1 MTEKINYPPSEIL
14 QPSYGKPDYELIILW
29 LLNNNEICTWT
40 DLITIIKKSTLSNYL
55 NKLKNKNFVVKSQFN
70 QYCITSKGKE
80 KFYELSEEKSYKK
93 KLNFPPKIILNRRI
107 YDDLVLWMVY
117 NNNSCRWANFTDR
130 PLSINQSSL
139 SKAIRRLID
148 NQSIS
153 KNDKEYQIT
162 YLGKEDYAKILGKYN
177 LDQQSIL
184 EEESRRIK
192 KLTKKALTFFTEY
205 QITDN
210 DIRFRF
216 LHNVIKLPYDRVRQN
231 LEHEEDFWKILLF
244 LALNHPTSHSELI
257 STENFAIKYN
267 IEKIFLDFHV
277 LQIVEKDIYQT
288 KFFKLQ
294 VDDEK
299 SAYFQENE
307 KLEKILHA
315 MVEEYITKFTY
326 LNNLHEDLSKDTSS
340 LTMEATVNI
349 ILEDICDSIF
359 HPSFKKPLKFFLP
372 DYITYL
378 AYKIER
384 GDKMGGSFD
393 KLENL
398 IWQDVQKYTLLG
410 SLTGSEIKYY
420 IDLETL
426 KILDPLLIN
435 QMGKITTEVDQL
447 FDIQDYSLSLRRITS
462 SIKKNPN
469 QPILHIM
476 NAYTQCFLNE
486 FGSAIDHLEKHIDP
500 SIIIDTESLFLPY
513 SFILGFSYFVIGD
526 VSKASKLAKLTLEKF
541 PDHPIS
547 NALTG
552 LILGYNVVCKC
563 DPKISDESY
572 QLAHIDKSIDIE
584 PTNLNK
590 SRLCLLKCQILTD
603 LKRNPEALEAID
615 QSIGLQPTTFPLYS
629 SKIKV
634 LLESNQYREIIIVLD
649 QLLRE
654 FPDRRKNIL
663 LKKASILKKMRKG
676 NDGFRIIEE
685 LIEEYPNDN
694 DLLLHRAYWQQFF
707 NQKTESLETMQILTD
722 LDPNNGIYFDTYGEI
737 LMSFE
742 EYSQAILQFN
752 KALKCELNSWNE
764 FQTHIKVGIC
774 YKEIEQNES
783 AIEHLKKGK
792 ELIEVDFCPISVKQK
807 WNAIADLFL
816 AQIYELEL
824 N

>member
-1 MTEKINYPPSEIL
+1 MKMAESINYPPSEIL

-40 DLITIIKKSTLSNYL
+40 DLIKIIKKSTLSNYL
-55 NKLKNKNFVVKSQFN
+55 TKLKTKNFIVKSQFN
-70 QYCITSKGKE
+70 QYCITPTGKE

-93 KLNFPPKIILNRRI
+93 KLNFPPKVILNRRI
-107 YDDLVLWMVY
+107 YEDLVLWMVY
-117 NNNSCRWANFTDR
+117 NNNSCKWANFIDR

-148 NQSIS
+148 NQYIS
-153 KNDKEYQIT
+153 KSDKEYQIT
-162 YLGKEDYAKILGKYN
+162 YLGKEEYANILSNYN
-177 LDQQSIL
+177 LDKQSIL
-184 EEESRRIK
+184 EEESRRIA
-192 KLTKKALTFFTEY
+192 KLTKKALTFFEEY

-216 LHNVIKLPYDRVRQN
+216 LHNVIKLPYERVKQN
-231 LEHEEDFWKILLF
+231 LEDEEDFWKILLF
-244 LALNHPTSHSELI
+244 LALNHPTFHSDLI

-267 IEKIFLDFHV
+267 IEKVFLDFHI
-277 LQIVEKDIYQT
+277 LQIVEKNIYPT

-326 LNNLHEDLSKDTSS
+326 LNKLHDDLNKDTSS
-340 LTMEATVNI
+340 LTMEDTVNI

-393 KLENL
+393 KLESL
-398 IWQDVQKYTLLG
+398 IWQNIQKYTLI
-410 SLTGSEIKYY
+410 SSQTGSEIKYY

-426 KILDPLLIN
+426 RILNPLLIN
-435 QMGKITTEVDQL
+435 QLEKISPEVAQL
-447 FDIQDYSLSLRRITS
+447 FDIQDYSLSLRKITS
-462 SIKKNPN
+462 FIKKNPN

-476 NAYTQCFLNE
+476 KAYTQCFLNE
-486 FGSAIDHLEKHIDP
+486 FGIAIDYLEKHIDP
-500 SIIIDTESLFLPY
+500 SLVMDTESLFLPY
-513 SFILGFSYFVIGD
+513 SFILGFSHFLIGEIT
-526 VSKASKLAKLTLEKF
+526 KATNLAKLTLEKF
-541 PDHPIS
+541 PDHPLS

-552 LILGYNVVCKC
+552 LILGYNIVYRC

-572 QLAHIDKSIDIE
+572 QLAHIDKSIE
-584 PTNLNK
+584 NEQTSLNK
-590 SRLCLLKCQILTD
+590 SRLYLLKCQIFSD
-603 LKRNPEALEAID
+603 LKRNSEALEAID
-615 QSIGLQPTTFPLYS
+615 QSIGLQPTLFPLYS

-634 LLESNQYREIIIVLD
+634 LLELNQYKESLLVLD
-649 QLLRE
+649 QLIRE
-654 FPDRRKNIL
+654 FPNRRKNIL
-663 LKKASILKKMRKG
+663 LKKASIFKKMRKG
-676 NDGFRIIEE
+676 NEGFRIIEE

-694 DLLLHRAYWQQFF
+694 DLLLHQAYWQQYF
-707 NQKTESLETMQILTD
+707 NQKTESLETMKILTD
-722 LDPNNGIYFDTYGEI
+722 RDPNNGIYFDTYGEI

-742 EYSQAILQFN
+742 DYSQAIVQFN
-752 KALKCELNSWNE
+752 KSLKCELNSWNE
-764 FQTHIKVGIC
+764 FQTHIKLGIC
-774 YKEIEQNES
+774 YKELEQKEP

-792 ELIEVDFCPISVKQK
+792 ELSEVDFCPIIVKQK

-816 AQIYELEL
+816 AQIYELE
-824 N
+824 